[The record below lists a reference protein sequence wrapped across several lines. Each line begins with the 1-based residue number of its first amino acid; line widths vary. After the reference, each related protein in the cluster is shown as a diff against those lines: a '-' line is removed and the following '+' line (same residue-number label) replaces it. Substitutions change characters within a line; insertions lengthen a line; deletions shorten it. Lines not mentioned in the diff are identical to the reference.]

1 MALGASGAAVA
12 QRTRLADPPAVKN
25 QRVRRVGPQRRWQG
39 CAELFFRDL
48 RMFRPRDAQAVG
60 DSKDVAVDRQP
71 RYTQRVAEHNVCRF
85 AANTGKPNE
94 VVHPWGD
101 LACLAFEE
109 RLGDADEGA

>member
-25 QRVRRVGPQRRWQG
+25 QRVRRVRPQRRRQG
-39 CAELFFRDL
+39 CAELFFHDL

-71 RYTQRVAEHNVCRF
+71 RHAQRVAEHDIRRL
-85 AANTGKPNE
+85 AANTGKPNQ

-101 LACLAFEE
+101 LACVAFGE